1 MGILS
6 IGTLSEALGPFPH
19 KVCRGSAGVKLK
31 AVLKND
37 GFNAWRV
44 LAFWFQARSTHDS
57 MLQLTMIMNPYRA
70 KDLSD
75 KMNKLGRPDQRL

>member
-6 IGTLSEALGPFPH
+6 TGTRRRCQRH

-31 AVLKND
+31 AVLKID

-44 LAFWFQARSTHDS
+44 LAFWFQ
-57 MLQLTMIMNPYRA
+57 
-70 KDLSD
+70 
-75 KMNKLGRPDQRL
+75 DQIHE